1 MSITTLQEALE
12 VNNPEPGD
20 PVDVLAKVGGF
31 KIGVIA
37 GVVLGGAMMRRVV
50 VLDGFISGAAAIA
63 SLLQP
68 LRLPVLILFPCL
80 SRWAMPLLMEIYPY
94 ARQVA
99 PGKTRRD

>member
-31 KIGVIA
+31 EIGVIA

-50 VLDGFISGAAAIA
+50 VLDVFIPARFFIWV
-63 SLLQP
+63 QP
-68 LRLPVLILFPCL
+68 SFTFP
-80 SRWAMPLLMEIYPY
+80 
-94 ARQVA
+94 
-99 PGKTRRD
+99 G

>member
-31 KIGVIA
+31 EIGVIA

-50 VLDGFISGAAAIA
+50 VLDVFIPARFF
-63 SLLQP
+63 LWVQP
-68 LRLPVLILFPCL
+68 SFTFP
-80 SRWAMPLLMEIYPY
+80 
-94 ARQVA
+94 
-99 PGKTRRD
+99 G

>member
-31 KIGVIA
+31 EIGVIA

-50 VLDGFISGAAAIA
+50 VLGVHPCQVFYLGATLLHFPRITGNGVAVVPPDAKHMSKICAPSGT
-63 SLLQP
+63 
-68 LRLPVLILFPCL
+68 
-80 SRWAMPLLMEIYPY
+80 W
-94 ARQVA
+94 
-99 PGKTRRD
+99 

>member
-31 KIGVIA
+31 EIGVIA

-50 VLDGFISGAAAIA
+50 VLDVFIPARFFIWV
-63 SLLQP
+63 QP
-68 LRLPVLILFPCL
+68 SSTFP
-80 SRWAMPLLMEIYPY
+80 
-94 ARQVA
+94 
-99 PGKTRRD
+99 G